1 MEKINEK
8 EMPGQARHDVQHDE
22 IVLYQPEGEVRL
34 EVRVEKETVWLT
46 QAQIAILFGIKR
58 PAITKHLKNIYA
70 SRELERD
77 TTCSILEHMGDDSKR
92 VYETKYYNLDAILSV
107 GYRVN
112 SKNATLFRR
121 WANQVLKDYILKG
134 YAVNQ
139 RKIATDL
146 QIADRLHEQRQL
158 IEGQGVKLA
167 NVDTRLSAVEQHID
181 FFVKASQ
188 TPTGG
193 ILATGTRF
201 DGFVLVADLV
211 KSAKRSVVFIDPF
224 ATVDV
229 LKFAAMRS
237 KGISATIYS
246 SRITPEFK
254 GETQK
259 RFDEQESRL
268 SAVEQHIDFFVQSA
282 QSPTGG
288 ILATGTRFDGFV
300 LIADLVKTA
309 KHSIIF
315 IDPFATIEVLKFAA
329 MRNKGVKAVI
339 YSARITPEFEAAKN
353 LHNKQYPGLD
363 LKTMRTIH
371 DRFLLI
377 DDTVYH
383 FGASFKDMGNEM
395 TAYSILNFVT
405 PEEVIAKVSES
416 MKGR

>member
-1 MEKINEK
+1 MGENK
-8 EMPGQARHDVQHDE
+8 DE

-34 EVRVEKETVWLT
+34 EVRVENETVWLT
-46 QAQIAILFGIKR
+46 QAQMVKLFDKDQSVIARHIKNVFKEGELPQEGNMQILHNTLSKFK
-58 PAITKHLKNIYA
+58 PTTIY
-70 SRELERD
+70 S
-77 TTCSILEHMGDDSKR
+77 
-92 VYETKYYNLDAILSV
+92 LDVIISV
-107 GYRVN
+107 GYRVK
-112 SKNATLFRR
+112 SFRGTQFRR

-158 IEGQGVKLA
+158 IEEQGAKLT

-181 FFVKASQ
+181 FFVKVSQ

-201 DGFVLVADLV
+201 DGLVLVADLV
-211 KSAKRSVVFIDPF
+211 KSAKRSVIFIDPF

-229 LKFAAMRS
+229 LKFAAMRL

-254 GETQK
+254 
-259 RFDEQESRL
+259 
-268 SAVEQHIDFFVQSA
+268 AA
-282 QSPTGG
+282 
-288 ILATGTRFDGFV
+288 
-300 LIADLVKTA
+300 ADLHK
-309 KHSIIF
+309 
-315 IDPFATIEVLKFAA
+315 
-329 MRNKGVKAVI
+329 
-339 YSARITPEFEAAKN
+339 
-353 LHNKQYPGLD
+353 KQYPGLE
-363 LKTMRTIH
+363 LKTMRTVH

-395 TAYSILNFVT
+395 TAYSVLNFVT
-405 PEEVIAKVSES
+405 PEEVFEKIRES
-416 MKGR
+416 TKG